1 MRSEDE
7 RREIMYDVIL
17 IMVAIMATVG
27 FLIMLVSIAFSDTQ
41 TYKAI
46 DQKIAKLIKG
56 GKGE

>member
-1 MRSEDE
+1 
-7 RREIMYDVIL
+7 MYDVIL